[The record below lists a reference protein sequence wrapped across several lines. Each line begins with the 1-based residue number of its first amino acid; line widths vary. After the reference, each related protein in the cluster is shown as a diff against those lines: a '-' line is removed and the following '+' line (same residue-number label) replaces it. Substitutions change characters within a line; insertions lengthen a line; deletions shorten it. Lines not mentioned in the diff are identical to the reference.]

1 MKSLAKNSIYNIL
14 YKCSNLVFPLVIS
27 AYVSRILFAEGI
39 GKVSSAQNIVT
50 YFTLLAALGLPT
62 YGTKIIAA
70 CGENRLSR
78 DKAFSELFIINLI
91 STLICSGA
99 YYIIVFNV
107 PYFYQRLDLSIV
119 CGLAIVFNAINVDW
133 FYQGLE
139 EYGYI
144 TLRNLI
150 IKLVSLVAVFL
161 FVKTIDDY
169 IVYALILTLSKVA
182 NNIFNII
189 HLRKAVS
196 ITLQEIDVIKHVN
209 PVFIFLAS
217 SVAIEVYTLAD
228 TTMLTFIHGDDIV
241 GYYTTARKSIDVIR
255 TMIVAVCAVYLPRL
269 SYYYANQSK
278 ELFKKLVNKA
288 IKILTFITLP
298 ATAGVILTA
307 ELFVPLLFG
316 NSFMLSIATTQILSF
331 SIITVA
337 FSNFLGYQ
345 VLVTIGKEK
354 YMLYSTIVGAIVNIV
369 LNFALVFSL
378 KQNGVAIASAIT
390 ELCVAIYQLNVVKKH
405 VTIEGSKSLI
415 MSVVFSTVAMSFC
428 VIIIK
433 LLLSKERFLCFAL
446 SVVLGSTVYL
456 IITLLCKNEIALD
469 LTNKAKEYCLKFSR
483 KKH

>member
-14 YKCSNLVFPLVIS
+14 YKCSNLVFPLIIS

-78 DKAFSELFIINLI
+78 DKAFSELFIINLC
-91 STLICSGA
+91 STLICSGI
-99 YYIIVFNV
+99 YCVIIFNI

-133 FYQGLE
+133 FYQGRE

-144 TLRNLI
+144 TIRNLI
-150 IKLVSLVAVFL
+150 IKLISLISVFL
-161 FVKTIDDY
+161 LVKTVDDY
-169 IVYALILTLSKVA
+169 IIYALILTLSKVA
-182 NNIFNII
+182 NNIFNIV
-189 HLRKAVS
+189 HLRKSVS
-196 ITLQEIDVIKHVN
+196 ITLQGINVIQHIK

-228 TTMLTFIHGDDIV
+228 TTMLTFIHGDGIV

-278 ELFKKLVNKA
+278 ELFEELVNKA
-288 IKILTFITLP
+288 IKILTYITFP

-307 ELFVPLLFG
+307 KLFVPILFG
-316 NSFMLSIATTQILSF
+316 NGFMLSIATTQILSF

-354 YMLYSTIVGAIVNIV
+354 YMMYSTIVGAIINIV

-390 ELCVAIYQLNVVKKH
+390 ELCVAAYQFNIVKKH
-405 VTIEGSKSLI
+405 VKLNVSKSLI
-415 MSVVFSTVAMSFC
+415 MSIFFATVVMSFC

-433 LLLSKERFLCFAL
+433 ILLMKKRFLCFVL
-446 SVVLGSTVYL
+446 SVILGSTIYVL
-456 IITLLCKNEIALD
+456 TTLLCKNE
-469 LTNKAKEYCLKFSR
+469 LTLNLNNKVKECCLKFLRR
-483 KKH
+483 KH

>member
-70 CGENRLSR
+70 CGKNKLSR

-91 STLICSGA
+91 STLICSTA

-144 TLRNLI
+144 TLRNMI

-182 NNIFNII
+182 NNIFNIV
-189 HLRKAVS
+189 HLRKAV
-196 ITLQEIDVIKHVN
+196 IVKLQGINIIQHIK

-269 SYYYANQSK
+269 SYYYANHSK
-278 ELFKKLVNKA
+278 ELFEKLVNKA
-288 IKILTFITLP
+288 IKILIFITLP

-307 ELFVPLLFG
+307 GSFVPLLFG
-316 NSFMLSIATTQILSF
+316 DGFMLSIATTQILSF

-337 FSNFLGYQ
+337 FSNFFGYQ

-354 YMLYSTIVGAIVNIV
+354 YMLYSTIAGAIVNIV

-390 ELCVAIYQLNVVKKH
+390 ELCVAIYQFIIVKKY
-405 VTIEGSKSLI
+405 VKIQIQKSLI
-415 MSVVFSTVAMSFC
+415 STTLLGVAIMAIFVIPIRILVASQYLFC
-428 VIIIK
+428 LV
-433 LLLSKERFLCFAL
+433 LS
-446 SVVLGSTVYL
+446 
-456 IITLLCKNEIALD
+456 IITGLIVYITVTWLCKNELTRD
-469 LTNKAKEYCLKFSR
+469 LFNKFINYCFKVFH
-483 KKH
+483 KKR